1 MNEDLLKA
9 LRTFAVPIG
18 LILVFFIMVPRTCAR
33 RRAEEQPVAPA
44 AATPT
49 PAAETG
55 GGGLRIS
62 GSAPPSAATTEGY
75 PDGLDAARVQYLVEI
90 NNEFSEPLTSTV
102 PKKWDGGNNVI
113 SALAAAK
120 YIEKAADNTV
130 SLTRDGLMALDLRDQ
145 GDSWTL
151 AVAKRVF
158 DKVTHL
164 SRIDDDKY
172 DVTISWRY
180 QPTPIGAKLG
190 VKDTLRTSIGHFVG
204 AGRDWSLANWVTSPA
219 EK

>member
-1 MNEDLLKA
+1 MNEELLKA

-33 RRAEEQPVAPA
+33 RHAEEQPAPA
-44 AATPT
+44 PVAAAAAPT
-49 PAAETG
+49 TE

-62 GSAPPSAATTEGY
+62 GSSQPAAAKTESY
-75 PDGLDAARVQYLVEI
+75 PDGLDEARIQYLVEI
-90 NNEFSEPLTSTV
+90 NNEFSQPYIVNV
-102 PKKWDGGNNVI
+102 PKKWEPGDVL

-120 YIEKAADNTV
+120 YVEKAADGSVTI
-130 SLTRDGLMALDLRDQ
+130 TRDGLMSLELRDE
-145 GDSWTL
+145 GDKWTL

-180 QPTPIGAKLG
+180 QPTPVGAKLG
-190 VKDTLRTSIGHFVG
+190 VKDNLRASIGHFVG
-204 AGRDWSLANWVTSPA
+204 AGREWSLSNWVTSPA
-219 EK
+219 Q